1 MAINRP
7 VITATPIS
15 QNTQITIEML
25 LARPELGTN
34 LDVAVSPNTLYG
46 WYNATVDKV
55 ELYIS
60 DINGLRWLRIG

>member
-1 MAINRP
+1 MAINRA

-25 LARPELGTN
+25 LAQPVLGVA
-34 LDVAVSPNTLYG
+34 LDVAVSPNTMYG
-46 WYNATVDKV
+46 WYNPTIDKV

-60 DINGLRWLRIG
+60 DINGLRWLRVG